1 MPVPFSEI
9 VRTIDI
15 GPIETGDE
23 PVRLRVDILHTDGA
37 KPPYSARVWQRAA
50 ILLHPSE
57 SEDQDEVVEYHMLV
71 EDETIGGET
80 FEGETPDEVLRQI
93 RHRIAAV
100 YYIPR

>member
-1 MPVPFSEI
+1 MPVPFREV
-9 VRTIDI
+9 VRTVEI

-23 PVRLRVDILHTDGA
+23 PVLLRVEILHTDGA
-37 KPPYSARVWQRAA
+37 RPAYSARVWQRAA

-57 SEDQDEVVEYHMLV
+57 AEDREAVEEYRTLI
-71 EDETIGGET
+71 EDETIGDED
-80 FEGETPDEVLRQI
+80 FAADSPEEVLRQI